1 MCFILEI
8 KNGFKLDYCYKS
20 CLQKIL
26 VYNVKS
32 IAFCSGATGIRGFH
46 HTKADKM
53 VPALSGSGQNQTIL
67 HVNFVH
73 NEKANYEIYKDLNST
88 FYFTES
94 KHYLTNGY
102 MKDNAVSRA
111 ILQPVYWFGI
121 PNSDP
126 QNLKSVKINLSKNR
140 QMTVHGLVP
149 QCALSVLSFSECKI
163 AKIFQGF
170 APGSH
175 QAPPKNYRIWH

>member
-1 MCFILEI
+1 MEQLVFVGFIIGKLI
-8 KNGFKLDYCYKS
+8 KWYE
-20 CLQKIL
+20 
-26 VYNVKS
+26 
-32 IAFCSGATGIRGFH
+32 
-46 HTKADKM
+46 
-53 VPALSGSGQNQTIL
+53 PLSGSGQNQIIL

-73 NEKANYEIYKDLNST
+73 NEKANCEVYKDLNST
-88 FYFTES
+88 FNFTES

-111 ILQPVYWFGI
+111 ILKPVYWFGI

-149 QCALSVLSFSECKI
+149 QCTLSVLSYSECKI

-175 QAPPKNYRIWH
+175 